1 MKKATKAKKKP
12 AQPVFLDDSQMKILE
27 GYAIQIKE
35 IRNTVRNMPSLNAG
49 KFKIDILSNDT
60 IKTVM
65 SWSVIKQYD
74 PVYRANMRRNGID
87 SVSGENYLEEKNSA
101 MDNAAR
107 LIKSG
112 PNKGKFKNASWVFH
126 AFHNDNYNSMILKIW
141 DKGNIALVR
150 LYDIRQA
157 KNIQKIRKYLYAE
170 AEKYQKKVEQIGKK
184 ATNDRVD
191 LLEKF
196 IAQSENL
203 STSIVDGVT
212 VTKDW

>member
-1 MKKATKAKKKP
+1 MLQKK
-12 AQPVFLDDSQMKILE
+12 I
-27 GYAIQIKE
+27 IE
-35 IRNTVRNMPSLNAG
+35 IRNTVRNTLNAG
-49 KFKIDILSNDT
+49 KLKIDILSNDT
-60 IKTVM
+60 IKTVVAA
-65 SWSVIKQYD
+65 SIIRQYD
-74 PVYRANMRRNGID
+74 PNYSPNMRRNGVD
-87 SVSGENYLEEKNSA
+87 AVSGENYLEEKNSA

-107 LIKSG
+107 LLKSG

-150 LYDIRQA
+150 LYDIRQT

-170 AEKYQKKVEQIGKK
+170 AEKYQKKVEKIGKK